1 MTNPTITLIAKEA
14 IEKMKNI
21 QDFKVPVVE
30 TEDAD
35 LVNVLLLSGDFC
47 QPRLR
52 NSKDVYSLIRRKDR
66 Q

>member
-1 MTNPTITLIAKEA
+1 MNPQIQLIAKEA
-14 IEKMKNI
+14 IGKMKQI
-21 QDFKVPVVE
+21 DKDLVLPVIE
-30 TEDAD
+30 TDDVD
-35 LVNVLLLSGDFC
+35 LVNVLLLSQDFC